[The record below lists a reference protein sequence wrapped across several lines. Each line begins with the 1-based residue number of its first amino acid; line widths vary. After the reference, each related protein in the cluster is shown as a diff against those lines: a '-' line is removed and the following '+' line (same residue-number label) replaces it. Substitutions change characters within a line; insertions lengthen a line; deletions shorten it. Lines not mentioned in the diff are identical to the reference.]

1 MSVVLIGGSPQQHS
15 RSGAVLSVL
24 EAALQQQ
31 GLATEYYQVRD
42 FAAEDLLFGR
52 FDAPQVQAF
61 QAAVAAAEGVVV
73 GTPVYKASFSGA
85 LKTLLDLLP
94 QQALQHKVVLP
105 IASAG
110 SASHLLAL
118 DYALKPVLSAMKAQE
133 IIAGVFAQEQQ
144 IHCSNTGIELDEALR
159 ERLQQAAAQM
169 ALAIRCRRLRQSITL
184 PEYSI

>member
-1 MSVVLIGGSPQQHS
+1 MSVILIGGSPQLRS
-15 RSGAVLSVL
+15 RSGVLLSVL
-24 EAALQQQ
+24 AAALQQQ
-31 GLATEYYQVRD
+31 GLATQSYQVRD

-52 FDAPQVQAF
+52 FEAPPVQAF

-73 GTPVYKASFSGA
+73 ATPVYKASFSGA

-110 SASHLLAL
+110 SPAHLLAL

-133 IIAGVFAQEQQ
+133 IIAGVFAEERQ
-144 IHCSNTGIELDEALR
+144 IHGHEAGVRLDDELHQ
-159 ERLQQAAAQM
+159 RLQQAAAQM
-169 ALAIRCRRLRQSITL
+169 ALAIRCRRLRQTINL